1 MDVKRLERQRAEKV
15 TVNLDC
21 IRAEADQQLQV
32 LERKRQKVEAEF
44 AAAHLLA
51 WLTKADDAMP
61 EPGREDL
68 KRCIVD
74 LAAGLDLHTEGLADF
89 LEPKCPFTLPAEE
102 AGR

>member
-1 MDVKRLERQRAEKV
+1 MSVKRLEEQRAKKV

-21 IRAEADQQLQV
+21 IRAEAGLELQHLEMQRQQADA
-32 LERKRQKVEAEF
+32 RF

-51 WLTKADDAMP
+51 WLTRVDDTMP
-61 EPGREDL
+61 ESGREDL

-74 LAAGLDLHTEGLADF
+74 LAAGLDLNTEGLADF